1 MLHNVLFS
9 CNQVSP
15 FEDDIG
21 LPDDIS
27 DHMEDHSN
35 DASDDGADGAA
46 DQTRPRFPGDD
57 YLERELAS
65 CMDNASSAAT
75 SGSVGLERL
84 RSPAPPERVARIPS
98 TAISAVP
105 KGWDV
110 GNLFEEA
117 DAADGGV
124 VVIQK
129 PRVEIHAS
137 LGYLTI

>member
-1 MLHNVLFS
+1 VLHNVLFS
-9 CNQVSP
+9 CNQASP

-27 DHMEDHSN
+27 DHMEDPSN
-35 DASDDGADGAA
+35 DASDAGAGGAA
-46 DQTRPRFPGDD
+46 DQTRFPMDD

-65 CMDNASSAAT
+65 CMDSAAT
-75 SGSVGLERL
+75 NGERL